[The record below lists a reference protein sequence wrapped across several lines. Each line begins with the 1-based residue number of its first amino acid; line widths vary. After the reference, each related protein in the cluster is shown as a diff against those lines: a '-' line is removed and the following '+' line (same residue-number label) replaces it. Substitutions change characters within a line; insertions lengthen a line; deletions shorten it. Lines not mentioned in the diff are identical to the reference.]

1 MPMNPVTS
9 QELKPSHWNPWVI
22 TSVATICIVIMLFA
36 YLRIIKTFCN
46 NISRNQDGRRLLNV
60 SNPDDPSLQFHS
72 HGLDFSFVHSLPITQ
87 FKKDNQGK
95 SEMAQSN
102 MDCAVCLGEFEEGE
116 WLRHL
121 TNCKHVFHISCIDT
135 WCLTNSNCPICRSE
149 VYGLGLDHEYSASM
163 YTLLETLTREDFFR
177 ERAEHYQFLRSTI
190 LQNSVSSIDPRH
202 AN

>member
-22 TSVATICIVIMLFA
+22 TSVATICIVIILFA

-116 WLRHL
+116 
-121 TNCKHVFHISCIDT
+121 
-135 WCLTNSNCPICRSE
+135 SE